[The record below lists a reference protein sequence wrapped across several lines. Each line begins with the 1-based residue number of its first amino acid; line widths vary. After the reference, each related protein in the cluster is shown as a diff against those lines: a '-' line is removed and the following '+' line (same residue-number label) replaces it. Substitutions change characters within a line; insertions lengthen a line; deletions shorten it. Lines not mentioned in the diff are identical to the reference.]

1 MTTEQ
6 HRLEKIMRDTLED
19 CTRLACGT
27 RFEGGL
33 TAEQKA
39 IFEQYFFSDNKSEQ

>member
-6 HRLEKIMRDTLED
+6 RLEKIMRDTLED
-19 CTRLACGT
+19 CAKNN
-27 RFEGGL
+27 GL

-39 IFEQYFFSDNKSEQ
+39 VFEQYFFG